1 MFCFV
6 FQFLVAWFTFDMSCP
21 AEARLTSDGLTA
33 TTDSYEPRVLL
44 GSVGFSRG
52 VHYWEFTV
60 ERYDGTAD
68 PAFGVARRDVNRGS
82 MLGTLSAEFLPNPR
96 LHAGIQNSDLR

>member
-1 MFCFV
+1 M
-6 FQFLVAWFTFDMSCP
+6 VACP

-52 VHYWEFTV
+52 VHYWEVTV

-68 PAFGVARRDVNRGS
+68 PAFGVARRDVSRGS
-82 MLGTLSAEFLPNPR
+82 MLGTLSAEFCES
-96 LHAGIQNSDLR
+96 ASAFAIQISYYVDSIRQR